1 MTHIYQPMLLRKI
14 VIVIGIAL
22 GSIVGLY
29 GSNELNTNAL
39 LKSISDAETA
49 GRYWK
54 IGAAG
59 ERSQYQIKSDVW
71 KKYSHVP
78 FWRATQREYQEEAK
92 RVASC
97 YIDEIVNRLERRGIN
112 VNARSVALR
121 WNGGV
126 NQTKFS
132 RHTASYASRVNNLYH
147 HYSSVNRSVE
157 TVSTPQPER
166 MTPIRISIDPIQD
179 VDVPVVFI
187 QPAPSSS
194 TPRIIISAEPVITVS
209 LIAML

>member
-22 GSIVGLY
+22 GSIAGLY

-78 FWRATQREYQEEAK
+78 FWRAAQREYQEEAK

-97 YIDEIVNRLERRGIN
+97 YIEEISNRLERRGIS
-112 VNARSVALR
+112 VNARNVALR

-126 NQTKFS
+126 NKTRFS
-132 RHTASYASRVNNLYH
+132 GHTVSYASRVNNLYH
-147 HYSSVNRSVE
+147 HYSAEDRPL
-157 TVSTPQPER
+157 TPQSER

-187 QPAPSSS
+187 QPTPSSS